1 MIADDLTPRELQI
14 ASIIAEGV
22 TTREAAARLFVSPR
36 TVDAHLG
43 HIYRKL
49 GLSSRSQL
57 TRWYFDPSWRSLPLG
72 R

>member
-1 MIADDLTPRELQI
+1 MIVDDLTPRELQI

-57 TRWYFDPSWRSLPLG
+57 TRWYFDPSWRSLRLG
-72 R
+72 G

>member
-36 TVDAHLG
+36 TVDAHLT
-43 HIYRKL
+43 HIYQKL

-57 TRWYFDPSWRSLPLG
+57 TRWYVDPSWRSRPG
-72 R
+72 G